1 MVMSAAYGGY
11 TTRVIRKVVDDE
23 TEEYE
28 FDMNIMNC
36 LWHNWGSVME
46 QGSDI
51 APRYTMCCSP
61 PLLNIKSSYQ
71 SAY

>member
-1 MVMSAAYGGY
+1 MYEW
-11 TTRVIRKVVDDE
+11 DNPHPCNDE

-28 FDMNIMNC
+28 FDMTIANC

-51 APRYTMCCSP
+51 APRYPMCCSP
-61 PLLNIKSSYQ
+61 LPN
-71 SAY
+71 

>member
-1 MVMSAAYGGY
+1 MYEW
-11 TTRVIRKVVDDE
+11 DNPHPCNDE

-71 SAY
+71 SAYFLY